1 MTRTLTKNVDYFMWV
16 LPVQKHGC
24 ICPGRSPGLQEAG
37 QAVVLHD
44 SSRRLERLRCSSHQ
58 VQQPSVASASGEQ
71 ESRNVVPVGPSYRTV
86 LNAKSD
92 GVRTVRPRTI
102 KMFSTN
108 LLIGAKRFPPKIKY
122 RHLLSSL
129 MPHWWRSLKRCLLIY
144 NNFDSFRASAPK
156 NWNVM
161 APMCWQF

>member
-1 MTRTLTKNVDYFMWV
+1 
-16 LPVQKHGC
+16 LPDVNHGC
-24 ICPGRSPGLQEAG
+24 ICLGCESGLQEEG
-37 QAVVLHD
+37 QADVLQD
-44 SSRRLERLRCSSHQ
+44 SSRRLEGLRCSSQQ

-129 MPHWWRSLKRCLLIY
+129 MPHWWRSLKRCPLIY
-144 NNFDSFRASAPK
+144 NNFDSLLTTPPK
-156 NWNVM
+156 NR
-161 APMCWQF
+161 